1 MDQEPLLFI
10 IILIFQT
17 FNIKCNHKWAWLS
30 IHCIC
35 NLQLLHLNLDLTIWF
50 TISDNKI
57 FVLLKFI
64 DRLLSNHLFNLLFA
78 DVINFRNYCKSS
90 LVQKTKQT
98 NKKHKKQKNKKHLCQ
113 PQITHIL
120 IMLMFDSMKRI
131 GPNTDPWGTP
141 QASSKHD
148 NTYSPIF
155 TICCHPESFTAS
167 LSINLSWLIVS
178 NAFLRSIKN
187 PAAF

>member
-17 FNIKCNHKWAWLS
+17 FNIKCNNKWAWLS

-90 LVQKTKQT
+90 LVQKNKQT
-98 NKKHKKQKNKKHLCQ
+98 NKKHKKQKTFVSTTNNTHFNNVDVWQYEKNWPQHWPLGDSTSKFQTWQHLLAYLHHLLPSRELHSQ
-113 PQITHIL
+113 
-120 IMLMFDSMKRI
+120 F
-131 GPNTDPWGTP
+131 
-141 QASSKHD
+141 
-148 NTYSPIF
+148 
-155 TICCHPESFTAS
+155 
-167 LSINLSWLIVS
+167 IN
-178 NAFLRSIKN
+178 
-187 PAAF
+187 